1 MSTAANFEGIKVVI
15 IDCHKTVRRTAET
28 LLKKAGC
35 QVVTAIDGFEGL
47 SRIMEFQP
55 DIIFVTNHPTMP
67 RLNGYQ
73 TCILIRSNPVFKPVP
88 VIILSCCDRLFECA
102 RSQIVG
108 ATHYM
113 TYPFTRE
120 ELLDVIKSYVVDVKK
135 S

>member
-15 IDCHKTVRRTAET
+15 IDEYKTIRRTAET

-35 QVVTAIDGFEGL
+35 QVVTARDGFEGL

-55 DIIFVTNHPTMP
+55 NIIFVTIIMP

-73 TCILIRSNPVFKPVP
+73 TCILIRSNQAFKPIP
-88 VIILSCCDRLFECA
+88 VIILSSCDGLVA
-102 RSQIVG
+102 RILSKIMG

-113 TYPFTRE
+113 TLPFTRQ